1 MHKFDWLGQALA
13 IVTGVADG
21 ARASSSLA
29 HYPHGPMGAPVIYPQ
44 QQGMPVYH
52 NRAMWPFVTAYGLK
66 AAAITGNV
74 SVADAAYQSLMRGAS
89 LNLSNME
96 NLEWLSGQPLLLDE
110 KNPSLIGPVINSKR
124 QLWSVGAY
132 LGMVIGN
139 VFGIS
144 ATNDGIE
151 IRPFITS
158 RLRRETFGQ
167 SNSIT
172 LNKLRLRDKTITVTI
187 ELPPASSAE
196 GYYSA
201 DKVKFAWRDL
211 SADSIVDIKLGAL
224 VPGQQAIRRVSAD
237 PYSESSAVFAPR
249 EPEIA
254 NFTSGNGHVRFDI
267 VAGKH
272 SADTVYNVYRDGKL
286 AAAGVTAGAWSDRG
300 ANSCYAVEAVFSASG
315 NRSHHSA
322 SRCAGP
328 AIDFAERDTIK
339 VPAKGRYQLQV
350 RYRNVANQINLGISG
365 GVKWLAVKDISGRV
379 LAQHVIQLPH
389 SRNDIPWVYSTPL
402 EATLPAGAYR
412 LELSDFY
419 NMSYLQSNSTFSAA
433 GGADGASNKF
443 DIDGVRLLRVK

>member
-1 MHKFDWLGQALA
+1 
-13 IVTGVADG
+13 
-21 ARASSSLA
+21 
-29 HYPHGPMGAPVIYPQ
+29 
-44 QQGMPVYH
+44 
-52 NRAMWPFVTAYGLK
+52 
-66 AAAITGNV
+66 
-74 SVADAAYQSLMRGAS
+74 MRGAA

-201 DKVKFAWRDL
+201 DKVRVAWRDL

-254 NFTSGNGHVRFDI
+254 NFTSSNGHVRFDI
-267 VAGKH
+267 VAGKN
-272 SADTVYNVYRDGKL
+272 SADAAYNVYRDGKL
-286 AAAGVTAGAWSDRG
+286 AAAGVAAGAWGDRG
-300 ANSCYAVEAVFSASG
+300 ANACYAVEAVFPASG